1 MIHLIIIHCFDY
13 SPSGT
18 LIQPI
23 QNVHVLL
30 TDLKVKY
37 IGIGGNSFWIRAL
50 G

>member
-1 MIHLIIIHCFDY
+1 MVCLLVHRFDY

-23 QNVHVLL
+23 QNVHILQS
-30 TDLKVKY
+30 DLKVKY
-37 IGIGGNSFWIRAL
+37 VSIGGNSFWIRAL